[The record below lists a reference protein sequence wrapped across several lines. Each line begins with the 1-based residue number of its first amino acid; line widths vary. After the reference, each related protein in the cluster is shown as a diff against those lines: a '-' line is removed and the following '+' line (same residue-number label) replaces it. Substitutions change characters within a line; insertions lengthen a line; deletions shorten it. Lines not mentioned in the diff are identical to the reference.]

1 MATTIYIIRHGEK
14 QKIKGDPPLTAK
26 GQAQV
31 KKTAQHLSN
40 KNVHVVL
47 SSPIL
52 RSKQT
57 AEIISKELN
66 LTFKVDDLLRERA
79 NWGDD
84 QNQSFEQFL
93 EMWNRS
99 TVDRDWIPP
108 VGDSSRDAGN
118 RIHKIIS
125 SSDYSDLNLV
135 LVTHGGIIGDFLRNI
150 FDEKLLKSVVPS
162 LTDSLEDTINEA
174 SITTV
179 YFDPISKE
187 YKLININFIDHL
199 NGF

>member
-162 LTDSLEDTINEA
+162 LTDSLEGTINEA